1 MKLNLFPTL
10 RDYQTAYLKKDIFS
24 GVLIAALSI
33 PISMGYAQIA
43 GLPPVYGLYGS
54 VLPIFLFAL
63 LSTSPLFIFGVD
75 AAPAAMVGSV
85 LLALGIAPGSAEAMQ
100 LVPVLAFYT
109 GLWLLVFSLL
119 GAGKAVDYIS
129 TPVMGG
135 FISGICCEI
144 ILMQT
149 PKLLG
154 SAAGSGELFELLACI
169 WVALK
174 VVNVPSLL
182 LGAATLALLLLG
194 KKYFPKV
201 PMVLVMLVAGALMT
215 VLFHVERYGVAL
227 LAAVEPGLPQLVLPQ
242 LGCIKLS
249 EGLSA
254 SLPIAIVILAETLLA
269 ENSYALKNDQKLN
282 CNREI
287 LAFSLGNFAAAIV
300 GCCPVNG
307 SVSRTA
313 VNERNGGRTQLVSVV
328 ASVTMLLVL
337 LLATGFI
344 RYLPVPVL
352 TAIVINA
359 LLGAVEF
366 DLAER
371 LFRISRQEFFIFLGA
386 FAGVLLLGAIN
397 GVVIGVVLS
406 FVDVIIRA
414 AAPRRAFL
422 GVLPGKPGFYPLD
435 RVSGAK
441 PLPHV
446 VLYRFSGSL
455 FFANIRMFQED
466 LEQSI
471 QPDTTVVIVDASAV
485 ASIDITAADRLLALY
500 RKLKARGVR
509 FYLTEHIGEVNDK
522 LRQYGAEEL
531 LESGAVR
538 RTMQAALLDAGIRH
552 AAQATSTELPQE
564 FETMRQLQEFEWA
577 YGADAEERIEQH
589 VRSILDRLKQETID
603 HRVSV
608 LDRLLHED
616 SHFADMDADE
626 LLLHLEGHTQE
637 LSSLLGMTEMRVL
650 ADLESERSHL
660 FERLEREH
668 PEVILSIRV
677 AREKLDAD
685 FHARHPNSATHVDI
699 LRKRLRERHEN
710 K

>member
-169 WVALK
+169 WAALK

-227 LAAVEPGLPQLVLPQ
+227 LAAVEPGLPKLVLPQ

-577 YGADAEERIEQH
+577 YGADAEERIELH

>member
-169 WVALK
+169 WAALK

-227 LAAVEPGLPQLVLPQ
+227 LAAVEPGLPKLVLPQ

-352 TAIVINA
+352 TAIVVNA

>member
-169 WVALK
+169 WAALK
-174 VVNVPSLL
+174 VVNIPSLL

-227 LAAVEPGLPQLVLPQ
+227 LAAVEPGLPKLVLPQ

>member
-215 VLFHVERYGVAL
+215 VLFHVEQYGVAL
-227 LAAVEPGLPQLVLPQ
+227 LAAVEPGLPKLVLPQ

-371 LFRISRQEFFIFLGA
+371 LFHISRQEFFIFLGA

>member
-169 WVALK
+169 WAALK

-227 LAAVEPGLPQLVLPQ
+227 LAAVEPGLPKLVLPQ

>member
-169 WVALK
+169 WAALK

>member
-100 LVPVLAFYT
+100 LVPVIAFYT

-169 WVALK
+169 WAALK

-227 LAAVEPGLPQLVLPQ
+227 LAAVEPGLPKLVLPQ